1 MFGKRA
7 LIAESVRLTGQP
19 LEDRAV
25 RPAQSGRRVK
35 LHHLPSM
42 HHQHPVAVHDGVDP
56 GGAKAQKKE
65 KDAHKKNKSKKSD
78 VVEVAVRS
86 PTCERW

>member
-7 LIAESVRLTGQP
+7 LISESVCLTGQP

-35 LHHLPSM
+35 LHHLPSV

-65 KDAHKKNKSKKSD
+65 KDAHKKITKKSD
-78 VVEVAVRS
+78 VDAAARS
-86 PTCERW
+86 PTCERL